1 MKRSKSKKNE
11 GVFFTDKTDQS
22 FRGLH
27 QSFGDADWYC
37 FILEWRTSSEV
48 FLILNVKLWGQTDK
62 STSPHRKST
71 SARLL
76 IANTAATAAPH
87 RLHPNPNPNP
97 QTPRLQ
103 KRRKTRTVCY
113 SVVKAC
119 IIMAGFAKGCS
130 VYPYYKNVLTWCL
143 GERI

>member
-1 MKRSKSKKNE
+1 M
-11 GVFFTDKTDQS
+11 
-22 FRGLH
+22 
-27 QSFGDADWYC
+27 
-37 FILEWRTSSEV
+37 
-48 FLILNVKLWGQTDK
+48 NVKFK
-62 STSPHRKST
+62 SRSIKMKTNKLPSPNRKST

-130 VYPYYKNVLTWCL
+130 VYPSKYSNMVSWRTDLDQNSESLLYCVSVLLPPITHVLINISPCEL
-143 GERI
+143 FDENHLLIK